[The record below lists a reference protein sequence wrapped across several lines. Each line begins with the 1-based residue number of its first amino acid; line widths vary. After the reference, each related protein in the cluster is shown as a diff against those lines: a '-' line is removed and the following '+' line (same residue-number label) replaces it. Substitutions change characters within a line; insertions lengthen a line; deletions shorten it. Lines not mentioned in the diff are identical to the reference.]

1 MEKEYQKII
10 GTFHNDAEKAQKKL
24 LKNFEKFIVKF
35 AKKNW
40 QKISL
45 EIPQNVAGII
55 GVNFPDNK
63 VAAYIVPDEVYS
75 FPRDD
80 SEKAYILLGK
90 NGTFLWETIT
100 DISGNKTGTHLNLAN
115 GFPDFIDR
123 YFRKLYSIK
132 K

>member
-40 QKISL
+40 QKISF
-45 EIPQNVAGII
+45 EIPQNLAGI
-55 GVNFPDNK
+55 
-63 VAAYIVPDEVYS
+63 PDEVYS

-90 NGTFLWETIT
+90 NGNFLWETIT